1 MAQGNQNRK
10 SSNIFWNILTLFALM
25 SSVLILIVQLTI
37 FVNPF
42 AIFNPFPPVEIPELV
57 VLPTSTVF
65 ETEPTEVVLESQPTA
80 LIPTQ
85 KPAEIPT
92 SIPTEVIE
100 IQDGTLAIETP
111 VLPPTETPFVG
122 YYAFVIQ
129 NEPNAI
135 NSTIFKVDLECNWTG
150 IAGQVFDLQG
160 RPVKG
165 IRVWLRGR
173 FDNKDIDYL
182 GLTLESS
189 PYGPSGF
196 EFTLGESPKNTKESL
211 YLQLLDQAGIPIS
224 DRVYIDT
231 FEDCERNLILVNFKQ
246 VR

>member
-1 MAQGNQNRK
+1 VAQGKQNRK
-10 SSNIFWNILTLFALM
+10 QPNFLWNILTLFMLM
-25 SSVLILIVQLTI
+25 ATGMLFVAQLTI

-42 AIFNPFPPVEIPELV
+42 AIFNPFPPVAIPELV
-57 VLPTSTVF
+57 VLSSATETAVEPTQAATEISIAAILPTQIPTQTPTST
-65 ETEPTEVVLESQPTA
+65 
-80 LIPTQ
+80 
-85 KPAEIPT
+85 
-92 SIPTEVIE
+92 PTEVIE
-100 IQDGTLAIETP
+100 VQDGTLAIETP
-111 VLPPTETPFVG
+111 VLAPTETPFVG
-122 YYAFVIQ
+122 YYAFAIQ

-135 NSTIFKVDLECNWTG
+135 NSTIFKADLGCNWSG
-150 IAGQVFDLQG
+150 VAGQVFDLQG

-165 IRVWLRGR
+165 IRVWLRGT
-173 FDNKDIDYL
+173 FDNKTIDYL

-196 EFTLGESPKNTKESL
+196 EFSLGDVPKNSSGKL

-231 FEDCERNLILVNFKQ
+231 FEDCEKNLILVNFKQ